1 MNYFFV
7 RSQKLK
13 KLEKRRYM
21 FNITIYTRSYMNF
34 TDEMTKN
41 KTKKKLIKLI
51 PAHMGIL
58 L

>member
-1 MNYFFV
+1 
-7 RSQKLK
+7 
-13 KLEKRRYM
+13 M